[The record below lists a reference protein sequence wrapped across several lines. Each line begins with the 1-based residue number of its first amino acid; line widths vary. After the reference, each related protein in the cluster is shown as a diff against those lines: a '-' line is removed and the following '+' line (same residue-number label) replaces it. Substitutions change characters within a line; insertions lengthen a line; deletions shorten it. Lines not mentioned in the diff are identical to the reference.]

1 VSTRRLATVIA
12 ALDER
17 ENLELLVPR
26 LAAILRELPGV
37 ATEMIFVV
45 AGADGSA
52 EYLETIG
59 GTNVIV
65 QTDRDGLAA
74 AFRAGFAAVDRG
86 VEVVVTMDADLNH
99 RPEELPRLLAVLD
112 ARGADIVVG
121 SRGVPGAV
129 IETASR
135 IKRAASR
142 IGNAVIGV
150 LFGGRIRDRTS
161 GYRVY
166 RRSRL
171 DELPVAG
178 AGFSFLPAML
188 LAAERAGMVI
198 VEEPISFDR
207 RRWGYSKLPVFAT
220 TLGYL
225 RLALQART
233 LGRRRRR

>member
-1 VSTRRLATVIA
+1 MSRRRIVSVIA
-12 ALDER
+12 SLNER
-17 ENLELLVPR
+17 RNLEVLVPR
-26 LAAILRELPGV
+26 LAHTLGEL
-37 ATEMIFVV
+37 AQFDAEQIFVV
-45 AGADGSA
+45 AGDDGSDHFLR
-52 EYLETIG
+52 ELG
-59 GTNVIV
+59 GVQVIR
-65 QTDRDGLAA
+65 QEGGGGLAA
-74 AFRAGFAAVDRG
+74 AFRSGFAAVDRHADI
-86 VEVVVTMDADLNH
+86 VVTMDADLNH
-99 RPEELPRLLAVLD
+99 RPEELPRLLAALD

-129 IETASR
+129 IESASW

-142 IGNAVIGV
+142 FGNAVIGV
-150 LFGGRIRDRTS
+150 LFGERIRDRTS

-207 RRWGYSKLPVFAT
+207 RRWGHSKLPIVAT
-220 TLGYL
+220 TIGYL

-233 LGRRRRR
+233 LGRRSRR

>member
-1 VSTRRLATVIA
+1 MSARRLATVIA

-26 LAAILRELPGV
+26 LAAILSELPGV
-37 ATEMIFVV
+37 EAEMIFVV

-52 EYLETIG
+52 DYLETIG
-59 GTNVIV
+59 GTSVIR
-65 QTDRDGLAA
+65 QNDRDGLAA

-86 VEVVVTMDADLNH
+86 VDVVVTMDADLNH
-99 RPEELPRLLAVLD
+99 RPEELPRLLAALD
-112 ARGADIVVG
+112 VRGADIVVG

-150 LFGGRIRDRTS
+150 LFGSRIRDRTS

-166 RRSRL
+166 RRCRL

-188 LAAERAGMVI
+188 LAAERADMVI

-207 RRWGYSKLPVFAT
+207 RRWGYSKLPVVAT

-233 LGRRRRR
+233 HGKRRRH